1 MSGAPVRPWRPPSL
15 TVTDAVAGDDALAS
29 PLPAATHRDERPIEK
44 ESSAA
49 SYEDGYARGLEVG
62 REEITKA
69 TASLSR
75 VIEGFGGAVVELN
88 AEVESALV
96 ALAVEMA
103 RRVVLHELSL
113 GPEPLLAALRE
124 CLRRVPVPR
133 GHLRLRLHPADR
145 EMLATAQQE
154 LPRKDIELL
163 DDPTLS
169 RGGCVLE
176 VVESTPVQP
185 DRRWRVREE
194 EPVAQVDARVERRW
208 RQVLAVLFDEDLIQ

>member
-15 TVTDAVAGDDALAS
+15 AVTDAVAGDDALAS

-133 GHLRLRLHPADR
+133 GRLRLRLHPADR

>member
-1 MSGAPVRPWRPPSL
+1 MSGSSVRPWRPPSL
-15 TVTDAVAGDDALAS
+15 AVTDSVDGDGALSS
-29 PLPAATHRDERPIEK
+29 PLPAATHHDERLIEK
-44 ESSAA
+44 ESSTAG
-49 SYEDGYARGLEVG
+49 YEDGYARGLEVG
-62 REEITKA
+62 RKEIA
-69 TASLSR
+69 EVTASLSR
-75 VIEGFGGAVVELN
+75 VLDGIGGAVVALN

-133 GHLRLRLHPADR
+133 GHLRLRLNPADR

-154 LPRKDIELL
+154 LPRDDIELL
-163 DDPTLS
+163 DDSTLS